1 MYKEI
6 KIVIGPKEGDVALYI
21 EYIIKDNQITL
32 AKDGVEETN
41 LIEATNLWDM
51 VHANAVLK
59 TLQNNRD
66 KFYEPSWVD
75 TLCIF
80 EVEIEARKKEIV

>member
-1 MYKEI
+1 VYKEN
-6 KIVIGPKEGDVALYI
+6 KIVIGPKTKDIALYI
-21 EYIIKDNQITL
+21 EHTIKDNQIIL

-41 LIEATNLWDM
+41 LVEATNLWDM
-51 VHANAVLK
+51 EHANAVLK

-66 KFYEPSWVD
+66 KFYEPGWVD
-75 TLCIF
+75 TLYIF